1 MKLRDLLEVL
11 HPDMEIVVIQG
22 DYEVKNTVDEALAF
36 YRPDALDANVIE
48 ADAKDGRL
56 AIYTTIDSNDNAEE

>member
-22 DYEVKNTVDEALAF
+22 NYEVKNTADEALAF

-56 AIYTTIDSNDNAEE
+56 AIYTAFDNNENAKE

>member
-1 MKLRDLLEVL
+1 MKLRDLLRVL

-22 DYEVKNTVDEALAF
+22 DYSVENTADEALSF

-48 ADAKDGRL
+48 ADAKNGRL